1 MKTYMVNAVLTADR
15 QIAIPIVVIHCYMSG
30 SRENTG
36 IVFAAEESSP
46 AVYSEMMFF
55 CPKVTESENSFLLTS
70 LTAGLNCHFQSIKIV
85 WCPFTPFHRLFT
97 QFNGICQSDCSVSI
111 HYLFGISFM
120 FHGRTNSILPAHC

>member
-1 MKTYMVNAVLTADR
+1 MKTYMVYAVLTADR

-85 WCPFTPFHRLFT
+85 WCPFTSFIAAFT
-97 QFNGICQSDCSVSI
+97 RRQDLSDRELDEVQQMI
-111 HYLFGISFM
+111 DRIRRGET
-120 FHGRTNSILPAHC
+120 R